1 MDGKSQQRILVELF
15 SFAQEVMDMYHIYP
29 YVSFV
34 IKDGI
39 IVSKG
44 YNRERESRDVTDQ
57 GDVVAIRNAQTA
69 LDTGDLKGYSLLGF
83 FEPTILGFDVALWS
97 GITDFNW
104 CINSSSLP
112 QFYNNLRYT
121 PLDYLENHPG
131 KITIQNGIE
140 EKKALGRVSQ
150 AKDGKYYPDN
160 RL

>member
-1 MDGKSQQRILVELF
+1 MVGKTQQKILDELF
-15 SFAQEVMDMYHIYP
+15 SFAQEVMDKYHIYP

-34 IKDGI
+34 VKDGI

-69 LDTGDLKGYSLLGF
+69 LDTGDLSGYSLWGF

-97 GITDFNW
+97 GITDFSW

-121 PLDYLENHPG
+121 PLDYLKNHPG

-140 EKKALGRVSQ
+140 EKRALELVSK
-150 AKDGKYYPDN
+150 AKDSHYYPDN
-160 RL
+160 LL